1 MAHPLSVFR
10 GGLICKATDVEESQG
25 RNRSLVVAKHLP
37 QGEWE
42 SCRANHLKRSS
53 KGHGQVQRTYN
64 EELIPSLL
72 LKLLIGEESTNAIST
87 GQPPGH
93 RANGESWSIDLKGKT
108 KDTLH
113 ILGRRC
119 RYLLESRAGKHIP
132 SRERMCSSPT
142 VWKAWSALVYQRHW
156 DERWRGRQWDQ
167 RERQGLGYG
176 QVRQATLFCRHWET
190 TEGI

>member
-1 MAHPLSVFR
+1 MPNICHKGSESPAEPTTLRGAARVMA
-10 GGLICKATDVEESQG
+10 
-25 RNRSLVVAKHLP
+25 
-37 QGEWE
+37 
-42 SCRANHLKRSS
+42 RSS
-53 KGHGQVQRTYN
+53 GLTTRN
-64 EELIPSLL
+64 SFPLF

-156 DERWRGRQWDQ
+156 DERWRGRQ
-167 RERQGLGYG
+167 
-176 QVRQATLFCRHWET
+176 
-190 TEGI
+190 